1 MDRSLLVRIFV
12 PTREEGMGVTG
23 TGYPVGRD
31 LVLTAWHVV
40 GPADRDNRLPIQVL
54 WYDYPNGGPDDGWY
68 RLADDC
74 VVWKA
79 KGDLDAALLRSPRPP
94 EVRNFGLVS
103 REQPRDGMRWS
114 SAGFPRASLTDK
126 VRRHASFGG
135 EMFGMPTGAS
145 YFELDVRVSPTIEED
160 WRGASGMPICRE
172 NSCVILGVAKE
183 VPQKFGAQR
192 IHATPAWKL
201 LDDPDFRKAVGYD
214 DQQRR
219 LDQFRRRLV
228 QILTPSSRAI
238 TAIVDESGLA
248 DDQGGPA
255 QATAESAATQ
265 LLGCNLADAVTGIRK
280 AHDAIETDRSYGE
293 TAELK
298 GAAEVLSRAV
308 QLVAPCLYDDG
319 VVGAIRAY
327 RRDQEITIF
336 EVPCFF
342 STVAEI
348 VMAGVDNR
356 ATEFLPRQSE
366 IHYPDGKW
374 QLPAPPEFGIGGA
387 AEQHQAIRDAPTR
400 KFSPEGWSG
409 LRGRIDDYMYRRFVD
424 AGGAV
429 DQQSEARIR
438 NAATELRN
446 R

>member
-1 MDRSLLVRIFV
+1 
-12 PTREEGMGVTG
+12 
-23 TGYPVGRD
+23 
-31 LVLTAWHVV
+31 
-40 GPADRDNRLPIQVL
+40 
-54 WYDYPNGGPDDGWY
+54 
-68 RLADDC
+68 
-74 VVWKA
+74 
-79 KGDLDAALLRSPRPP
+79 
-94 EVRNFGLVS
+94 
-103 REQPRDGMRWS
+103 
-114 SAGFPRASLTDK
+114 
-126 VRRHASFGG
+126 
-135 EMFGMPTGAS
+135 
-145 YFELDVRVSPTIEED
+145 
-160 WRGASGMPICRE
+160 MPICCE
-172 NSCVILGVAKE
+172 NSGVILGVAKE

-192 IHATPAWKL
+192 IHATPTWKL
-201 LDDPDFRKAVGYD
+201 LDDPDFRKAIGYD

-219 LDQFRRRLV
+219 LEQFHRRLV

-248 DDQGGPA
+248 SDRGGGPG
-255 QATAESAATQ
+255 QARAESVATQ
-265 LLGCNLADAVTGIRK
+265 LLGCHLADAVAGIRK
-280 AHDAIETDRSYGE
+280 AHDAIETDRSYGD

-308 QLVAPCLYDDG
+308 QLVAPCFYDDG
-319 VVGAIRAY
+319 VVGAIRAH
-327 RRDQEITIF
+327 RGDHEITIF

-342 STVAEI
+342 PTVAEI

-356 ATEFLPRQSE
+356 ATEFLPRESE
-366 IHYPDGKW
+366 IHYPDGRR
-374 QLPAPPEFGIGGA
+374 QLPAPPEAGIGGA